1 MVSILFGSAYLWLC
15 PRGLGF
21 WGDLGPMAEE
31 RRGQLVD
38 TQEDRES
45 RLVGSHRIS
54 YHRLRSSSGLEVS
67 LALSSPTSE
76 LKGPFPIVVLLGG
89 FRTGRDAIDLVG
101 DPGSVYLAT
110 LSYPYSGER
119 KIKGALSWARALRGV
134 RLAAHDTPSALM
146 LALDH
151 LLELPGVDPNQVELV
166 GVSLGG
172 FFTVVSGAL
181 DQRFTRVWCVH
192 SGAGFPQLLESAL
205 TDKVPSILLSPLV
218 GFGDLLSGRLDPE
231 DYAARIAPRELVL
244 INAQGD
250 ERVPRAAAER
260 LFAAAVEPKRQ
271 IWLPTAHIHP
281 SQEKE
286 IQDLAQRVLR
296 EISQDQDPKAA
307 PVRDSGFR

>member
-1 MVSILFGSAYLWLC
+1 MVAILFGSAYLWLC

-21 WGDLGPMAEE
+21 RGDLEPFTEE
-31 RRGQLVD
+31 RRGHLIK
-38 TQEDRES
+38 TQEDREPK
-45 RLVGSHRIS
+45 LVGSHRVT

-67 LALSSPTSE
+67 LALSRPVSKTE
-76 LKGPFPIVVLLGG
+76 GPLPLVVLLGG
-89 FRTGRDAIDLVG
+89 FRTGRDAVDLVG

-119 KIKGALSWARALRGV
+119 RIKGTLAWVKALRGV
-134 RLAAHDTPSALM
+134 RLAAHDTPSALI
-146 LALDH
+146 LALDY
-151 LLELPGVDPNQVELV
+151 LLEQPGVDPEKVELV

-192 SGAGFPQLLESAL
+192 SGAGYPELFESAL
-205 TDKVPSILLSPLV
+205 TDKVPQFLLGPLA
-218 GFGDLLSGRLDPE
+218 GFGDLLAGRLDPE

-250 ERVPRAAAER
+250 ERIPRAAAER
-260 LFAAAVEPKRQ
+260 LFAAAAEPKRH

-296 EISQDQDPKAA
+296 EISEVQNLKAV
-307 PVRDSGFR
+307 PMRDSGSR